1 MILKYRPVEQYLNI
15 GLILNNRDMI
25 MFPNLPRDHHVP
37 RQGGPWLFRNT
48 YVHTISGTGRD
59 IKDVTTL
66 GLRYDFC
73 VVYELE
79 CYL

>member
-25 MFPNLPRDHHVP
+25 MFLNLPRDLHVP
-37 RQGGPWLFRNT
+37 RQGGPWLFKNT
-48 YVHTISGTGRD
+48 YVQLISGTGRD
-59 IKDVTTL
+59 LKDVTRL

-73 VVYELE
+73 VVYGLE